1 MEQIKIIANLLKV
14 LSNDNRLTI
23 ICKLLEQPLTVSE
36 LQTSLG
42 HISQAALSQHLAVL
56 KANQLVT
63 SEKNGMHITYAIADQ
78 RLRNVIETL
87 KINYCESI

>member
-23 ICKLLEQPLTVSE
+23 ICKLLEQPLTVGE

-42 HISQAALSQHLAVL
+42 HISQAALSQHLSVL
-56 KANQLVT
+56 KANQLV
-63 SEKNGMHITYAIADQ
+63 SCEKNGMHITYAIADE
-78 RLRNVIETL
+78 RLRKVIETL
-87 KINYCESI
+87 KLTYCEVI